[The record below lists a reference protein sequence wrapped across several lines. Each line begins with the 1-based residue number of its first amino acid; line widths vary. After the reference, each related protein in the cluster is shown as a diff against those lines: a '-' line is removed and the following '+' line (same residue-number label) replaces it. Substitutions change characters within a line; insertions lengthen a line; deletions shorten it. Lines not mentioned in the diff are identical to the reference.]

1 MCRVRTTHDELM
13 LSTHVDF
20 QMTKLTKSFIAHIT
34 FKRFLVR
41 VNTLVPFQITRLTKT
56 LLAHI
61 AFVRFL
67 VRVNTHVAFQ
77 MTKLTKSFI
86 ANIAFIRFLVR
97 VSTHVF
103 GQLGWTIKH
112 LLANIALVLLRPLS
126 LLSLTR
132 ARFFSYLLVL
142 LVSLLHHLRRQVF
155 VVSRVKFSFLMT
167 RIFP

>member
-1 MCRVRTTHDELM
+1 M
-13 LSTHVDF
+13 STHVSF
-20 QMTKLTKSFIAHIT
+20 QMIRS
-34 FKRFLVR
+34 
-41 VNTLVPFQITRLTKT
+41 TKT

-61 AFVRFL
+61 TFVRFL
-67 VRVNTHVAFQ
+67 VRVNTHVGFQ
-77 MTKLTKSFI
+77 STRLSKTFLAHITFM
-86 ANIAFIRFLVR
+86 RFLVR
-97 VSTHVF
+97 VDTHVVF
-103 GQLGWTIKH
+103 QSIRMTKTLLAHITFVRFLFRVNTHMYGQFRCANKH

-126 LLSLTR
+126 LPSLTR

>member
-1 MCRVRTTHDELM
+1 M
-13 LSTHVDF
+13 LSTHVP
-20 QMTKLTKSFIAHIT
+20 L
-34 FKRFLVR
+34 
-41 VNTLVPFQITRLTKT
+41 QITRITKT

-61 AFVRFL
+61 TFVRFL
-67 VRVNTHVAFQ
+67 LCVNTHVRFQ
-77 MTKLTKSFI
+77 MLRLTKSLLAHI
-86 ANIAFIRFLVR
+86 TFIRFLVR
-97 VSTHVF
+97 VRTHVY
-103 GQLGWTIKH
+103 GQLGWTSKH

-155 VVSRVKFSFLMT
+155 VFSRVKFSFLMT

>member
-1 MCRVRTTHDELM
+1 MTINELM
-13 LSTHVDF
+13 NVTHVP
-20 QMTKLTKSFIAHIT
+20 L
-34 FKRFLVR
+34 
-41 VNTLVPFQITRLTKT
+41 QITRCSKT

-61 AFVRFL
+61 ALVRFL
-67 VRVNTHVAFQ
+67 VRVNTHVY
-77 MTKLTKSFI
+77 
-86 ANIAFIRFLVR
+86 
-97 VSTHVF
+97 
-103 GQLGWTIKH
+103 GQLGWTSKH